1 MKLIPKIKI
10 IGIGGAGGNTV
21 TRLMKLKIEGVELIA
36 LNTDIQDLRKSR
48 AHLKIRIGKKLT
60 QGLGTGMNVEMGKK
74 AAQEQ
79 KEEIK
84 SVLKDAE
91 LVFITFGAGGGTG
104 SGAAPVVAEITKEL
118 GILTITIFT
127 TPFSFEGELRKKIA
141 ENTIRLLKE
150 RVDGLISVSNDKL
163 LESLGPKTTLS
174 KAFSKTDEI
183 LKEALLGISELI
195 TSSNLINVDFA
206 NVKSILKNSKRAFFG
221 IGKASGEKRAQKA
234 LSSALSFPLIEI
246 PAKKAKGVLF
256 GISGKEI
263 SLGEVEE
270 ITKLI
275 TKEIHPEAKIVFGA
289 REDPKLKKGE
299 IKVILILSNFSD

>member
-36 LNTDIQDLRKSR
+36 LNTDIQDLRKSK

-84 SVLKDAE
+84 SVLKDAD

-104 SGAAPVVAEITKEL
+104 SGAAPVAAEITKEL
-118 GILTITIFT
+118 GILTIAIFT

-150 RVDGLISVSNDKL
+150 KVDGLISVSNDKL

-195 TSSNLINVDFA
+195 TTSNLINVDFA

-234 LSSALSFPLIEI
+234 LSTALSFPLIEI
-246 PAKKAKGVLF
+246 PVKKAKGVLL

-263 SLGEVEE
+263 SLVEVEE
-270 ITKLI
+270 ITRLI
-275 TKEIHPEAKIVFGA
+275 TKEIHPEAEIVFGA

-299 IKVILILSNFSD
+299 IRVILILGNFSD